1 MCGDGDVMMTVMG
14 IVTSGDGCGDIL
26 EVAVVAVT
34 NNELEQIQVAAPIIR
49 GHLVLDRAR
58 IS

>member
-1 MCGDGDVMMTVMG
+1 MMTVMG
-14 IVTSGDGCGDIL
+14 IVTSGDGCGDIM